1 MWREGLRGG
10 RLPALC
16 RLSAPESA
24 AALPPPPGALRAAT
38 PGPPSRTPRA
48 PPRPARPRCGS
59 RRGQEERGCH
69 AGGRPQGAG
78 RLSAARG
85 RSSRS
90 REPPGGGERRAG
102 HAIRSAR
109 CSTGASGRRGWERAP
124 PPPRDPCSTSGR
136 TVSAPPAPVA
146 PRGARRYGADRRG
159 AAERRWAGRETSAAA
174 GRGDAA
180 LRVGRNGSAG
190 TRRNAACGAAVR
202 GCGGGSWSGAARGR
216 RRGTGMCGGA
226 GKRRGRPSGTGS
238 CRRGGVRPRLSAL
251 PLRRRGVPRPTA
263 RSVKRRAAP
272 GAPRS
277 AGLPL
282 VIPTAREA
290 GPAAVL
296 HVRPR
301 WLRGMLRCVPQ
312 RLVVDAGRQR
322 ERRAVQV
329 AACKLGAL
337 PRRSDSAVL

>member
-1 MWREGLRGG
+1 MGASASSSKRPVFDEREDG
-10 RLPALC
+10 
-16 RLSAPESA
+16 E
-24 AALPPPPGALRAAT
+24 
-38 PGPPSRTPRA
+38 
-48 PPRPARPRCGS
+48 RPARTCCAPRSPAVRGGSAGSGRAALGGPRNFCG
-59 RRGQEERGCH
+59 RGS
-69 AGGRPQGAG
+69 GGRGAPRGSERLRGNAPERRVWSGGAG
-78 RLSAARG
+78 R
-85 RSSRS
+85 
-90 REPPGGGERRAG
+90 
-102 HAIRSAR
+102 
-109 CSTGASGRRGWERAP
+109 
-124 PPPRDPCSTSGR
+124 
-136 TVSAPPAPVA
+136 
-146 PRGARRYGADRRG
+146 
-159 AAERRWAGRETSAAA
+159 
-174 GRGDAA
+174 
-180 LRVGRNGSAG
+180 
-190 TRRNAACGAAVR
+190 
-202 GCGGGSWSGAARGR
+202 GSWSGAARGR

-263 RSVKRRAAP
+263 RSVKRRAAR

-290 GPAAVL
+290 GPAAAL

-301 WLRGMLRCVPQ
+301 WLRGVLRCVPQ